1 MEEGGI
7 ATGSLTVP
15 TMPPGGWGM
24 KPLTAIT
31 ERAAA
36 GLKRLGRMAAVKRV
50 DCCLRRVDLN
60 IADEWAYGVGGI
72 VNGD

>member
-1 MEEGGI
+1 
-7 ATGSLTVP
+7 
-15 TMPPGGWGM
+15 M